1 MPAACYD
8 PAHWGQGSA
17 ARGMKNADR
26 INFYG
31 QQGTTHPSAASDRVP
46 QAMAEDRAD
55 NAAVETAL
63 RDTALLRAQLTSIL
77 SQPLD
82 ADREKRELQ
91 RLLRDI
97 DTARQG
103 QSDGS
108 SDKNSRQRRLTE
120 RRRWR
125 LAQLGLLAAFLVT
138 LISASALWWVYRQAE
153 SMLGRPLTPAILFT
167 ATAEDLRVTFRP
179 EAGVADIGDLLRS
192 LQLRVVDGPAGDGSY
207 VLRPERGG
215 DSVKAANALRDRRA
229 LVHSVV
235 AAD

>member
-8 PAHWGQGSA
+8 AGHWGQGSA

-31 QQGTTHPSAASDRVP
+31 QPEAAHPPTASDRAP
-46 QAMAEDRAD
+46 KPKAENQSD
-55 NAAVETAL
+55 NAAVEIAL

-82 ADREKRELQ
+82 IDREKRELQ

-103 QSDGS
+103 QSDAS
-108 SDKNSRQRRLTE
+108 SDKSNRQRRLTE

-125 LAQLGLLAAFLVT
+125 LAQLGLLTALLVT
-138 LISASALWWVYRQAE
+138 LISATTLWWVYRQAE
-153 SMLGRPLTPAILFT
+153 SMLGRPLTPAILLT
-167 ATAEDLRVTFRP
+167 ATAADLRVTFRP
-179 EAGVADIGDLLRS
+179 EAGAADIGDLLRS
-192 LQLRVVDGPAGDGSY
+192 LQLRVVDGPASDGSY
-207 VLRPERGG
+207 VLRPEHGG

>member
-8 PAHWGQGSA
+8 MAHWGQGSA

-31 QQGTTHPSAASDRVP
+31 QQETTHPPAASA
-46 QAMAEDRAD
+46 QASKPTAETRAD
-55 NAAVETAL
+55 DTSVETAL

-82 ADREKRELQ
+82 VDSEKRELQ

-103 QSDGS
+103 QSDAS
-108 SDKNSRQRRLTE
+108 SDKGNRQRRLTE

-125 LAQLGLLAAFLVT
+125 FAQLGLLAAFLVA
-138 LISASALWWVYRQAE
+138 LISATALWWVYRQAE

-179 EAGVADIGDLLRS
+179 EAGAADIGDLLRS
-192 LQLRVVDGPAGDGSY
+192 LQLRVVDGPASDGSY

-215 DSVKAANALRDRRA
+215 DSVKAANALRDRRT